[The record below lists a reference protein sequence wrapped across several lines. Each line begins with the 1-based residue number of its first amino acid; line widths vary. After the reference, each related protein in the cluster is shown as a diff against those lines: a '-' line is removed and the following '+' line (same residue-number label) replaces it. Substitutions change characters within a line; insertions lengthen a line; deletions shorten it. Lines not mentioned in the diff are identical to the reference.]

1 MSKMDRQVAFKSLV
15 GSQNYNLATVN
26 SDRDYKTFLYPTFT
40 DLYNSKM
47 IKGASVTTEEDNEY
61 HDVRKLQGLLAKSNV
76 NFIEVLFSKEVVQ
89 ADSLF
94 NELKDIREDIAKM
107 NLPYLFDAS
116 AGMFNK
122 EVKMFN
128 KFLQEDDWM
137 RASKFAASAIRIGD
151 FLVRYTLTEFLDFG
165 WAIRYEDDDSARKV
179 ILNIK
184 NGQGTVEK
192 INNLLGSV
200 DTLIGSVKQ
209 KYKVHEKD
217 TDTEKKLED
226 IVLSFTKYNIKQ
238 EIQ

>member
-40 DLYNSKM
+40 DLYNSKP

-61 HDVRKLQGLLAKSNV
+61 HDVRKLHGLLIKSNV
-76 NFIEVLFSKEVVQ
+76 NFIEVLFSREVVQ
-89 ADSLF
+89 GDSLF
-94 NELKDIREDIAKM
+94 NELKNIREDIARM

-128 KFLQEDDWM
+128 KLLQEDDWM
-137 RASKFAASAIRIGD
+137 RASKFAASAVRIGD
-151 FLVRYTLTEFLDFG
+151 FLVRYTLTEFSDFG
-165 WAIRYEDDDSARKV
+165 WAIRYEDNDSARKV

-200 DTLIGSVKQ
+200 DTLIGDVKQ

-217 TDTEKKLED
+217 VDTEKKLED
-226 IVLSFTKYNIKQ
+226 IVLSFTRGKIKQ